1 MRFACSRRVRML
13 SSRASSASG
22 SVSFGTANAS
32 PTLAVATVSRSGSSL
47 MNQVSANA
55 ATPIAAATR
64 KTTLSESVNA

>member
-47 MNQVSANA
+47 MNQVSDERRHADHC
-55 ATPIAAATR
+55 R
-64 KTTLSESVNA
+64 DEEDDVE